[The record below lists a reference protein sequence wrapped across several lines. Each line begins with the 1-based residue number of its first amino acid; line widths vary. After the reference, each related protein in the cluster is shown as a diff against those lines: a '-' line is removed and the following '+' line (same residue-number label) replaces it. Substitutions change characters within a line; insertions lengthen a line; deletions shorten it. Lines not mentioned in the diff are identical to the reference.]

1 MKEGSLR
8 LQAIAVFVISL
19 SGCALLD
26 EVRGPRV
33 VHLDEAAVRAF
44 AADEQSAWN
53 AHDFDRYYS
62 LCAPGAVFVS
72 VRWNPDGSI
81 THVSRSPEQDRANAE
96 QFFHDHP
103 GKFTE
108 TDDIDR
114 IVIAPDG
121 QSARILGH
129 STATIAGERAVL
141 RATTEQIVVIRG
153 GRVFS
158 LGQTDTAVR

>member
-1 MKEGSLR
+1 M
-8 LQAIAVFVISL
+8 FVISL

-26 EVRGPRV
+26 EVRGPKV
-33 VHLDEAAVRAF
+33 AHLDEATVRAF
-44 AADEQSAWN
+44 AASEQLAWN
-53 AHDFDRYYS
+53 AHDFDHYYG
-62 LCAPGAVFVS
+62 LCAPDAVFVS

-81 THVSRSPEQDRANAE
+81 THESRTPREDRANAE
-96 QFFHDHP
+96 QFFRDHP
-103 GKFTE
+103 GKFAE
-108 TDDIDR
+108 IDAIDR

-121 QSARILGH
+121 QSARVLGH

-141 RATTEQIVVIRG
+141 RATTEQIVVIRD